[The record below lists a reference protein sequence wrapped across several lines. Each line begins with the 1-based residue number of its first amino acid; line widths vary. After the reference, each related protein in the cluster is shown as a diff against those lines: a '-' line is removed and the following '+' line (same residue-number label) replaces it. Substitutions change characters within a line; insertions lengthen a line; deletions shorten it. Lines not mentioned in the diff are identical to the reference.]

1 MDERLELHETLCE
14 IVNITEPDG
23 DRHTYFNSPA
33 SGKMRYPAI
42 RYALKSIDARHANNG
57 MYKIMR
63 CYELTV
69 IKKSSDLSDIDMK
82 VLALPYCQFDRAYR
96 ADNLEHTVYTIYHK

>member
-1 MDERLELHETLCE
+1 MDKRLELHEILCE
-14 IVNITEPDG
+14 IINITEPDG
-23 DRHTYFNSPA
+23 DRHAYFNPPA
-33 SGKMRYPAI
+33 SKQMKYPAI
-42 RYALKSIDARHANNG
+42 RYVLKSIDARHANNG

-69 IKKSSDLSDIDMK
+69 IKKGSDWSGIDEK
-82 VLALPYCQFDRAYR
+82 ILALPYCQFDRSYK